1 MKFRFLLAGV
11 LLAAGAVAAAA
22 PATTPVVQVERPWIR
37 WLPANLPVA
46 GYATI
51 VNHGGTALRLVG
63 ASSPDYASVML
74 MQSRLAAGNSSMAP
88 VSHLNVPA
96 HGDAQFAPSDYHI
109 MLSHATQPI
118 EPGDKVLITLRF
130 AGDQSVQAEFPVLP
144 ATATGPAG

>member
-1 MKFRFLLAGV
+1 MKSRFLLVGV
-11 LLAAGAVAAAA
+11 LLVAGAVAAAA
-22 PATTPVVQVERPWIR
+22 PATTRVVQVKQPWIR

-51 VNHGGTALRLVG
+51 INHGGTALRLVG
-63 ASSPDYASVML
+63 ASSADYGSVML
-74 MQSRLAAGNSSMAP
+74 MQSRLSAGNSSMVP

-96 HGDAQFAPSDYHI
+96 HGDVQFAPGNYHI

-118 EPGDKVLITLRF
+118 EPGDKVPITLRF
-130 AGDQSVQAEFPVLP
+130 AGGRSVQAEFPVLP